1 MRQALVI
8 LILILI
14 YSVMIDAVF
23 VAKVMMS
30 GPAFLEEVRRE
41 NDFFLYFS
49 GIFLAPLL
57 EELIFRGPIV
67 LAVKEKAKPRTL
79 WIVGIISTLIFAYL
93 HGGIAEFAFSYGL
106 LLALIAYLTKALY
119 LPIIVHSLSN
129 LLTLVLPHAWLFEL
143 NQTFISVSDRE
154 WNLLLHYVILA
165 LVTLCYA
172 VLIVYFKR
180 NLADISKVLAAKIAN
195 KKE

>member
-1 MRQALVI
+1 MRQAVVI
-8 LILILI
+8 LMLVLI
-14 YSVMIDAVF
+14 YSVTIDAVF

-172 VLIVYFKR
+172 VLIVYFKS
-180 NLADISKVLAAKIAN
+180 NLANISKVLAAKIGN
-195 KKE
+195 KKS

>member
-1 MRQALVI
+1 M
-8 LILILI
+8 LILI
-14 YSVMIDAVF
+14 YSVVLDAVL
-23 VAKVMMS
+23 VAKVIGT
-30 GPAFLEEVRRE
+30 GPDFLEELRRK

-67 LAVKEKAKPRTL
+67 LAIKEKAKPQTL
-79 WIVGIISTLIFAYL
+79 WVVGIISTLIFAYL
-93 HGGIAEFAFSYGL
+93 HGGIAEFAFAYGV

-143 NQTFISVSDRE
+143 NQTLIPVAGQE
-154 WNLLLHYVILA
+154 WNLLLHYVTLA
-165 LVTLCYA
+165 LVTICYA

-180 NLADISKVLAAKIAN
+180 NLAEMSKVLAAKIGN
-195 KKE
+195 KKS